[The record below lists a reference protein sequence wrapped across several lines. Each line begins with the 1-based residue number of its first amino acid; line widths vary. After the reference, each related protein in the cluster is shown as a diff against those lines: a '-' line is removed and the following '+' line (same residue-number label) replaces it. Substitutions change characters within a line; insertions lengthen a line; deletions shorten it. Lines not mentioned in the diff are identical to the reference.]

1 MVNARKARGW
11 AKDVVKRAKAKVKL
25 VRDHPILAQNQ
36 AVLDM
41 QGEIVARL
49 QSTHVMMENVERL
62 MVVGHDRFRFIA
74 NGLGRWC
81 KAHPDMCDRVIGTL
95 SVTIGIY
102 AGGVAFS
109 AAAAAAAE
117 AAAAAAAA
125 QAAAAAAVA
134 SGSAAAAELTA
145 AAAAAEAAA
154 TAAAGVLATV
164 VIPVLI
170 GVTFTGLAVYVFF
183 WLRKRATEETDYRQ
197 QKALESLA
205 EEIQRLIGEEQTRVA
220 PNALMHDEVDG
231 EDDPMNFE
239 IAAGLTLE
247 HELQRSAA
255 AVKAARALKH
265 KLRSE
270 AGTACFFCFEEL
282 NVENELAEPVYRY
295 PLCAAACGVR
305 LCRMC
310 HDAHPGLR
318 DTCPQCGIA
327 NPGGVMSLV

>member
-1 MVNARKARGW
+1 MFQCCKIGSLGVSHFCVRQGAGPSQAEVFVSEVTKWATKVELLDISKDHLFGTVDGLATPLSLQGDALVNARKARGW

-25 VRDHPILAQNQ
+25 VRDHPILAKNQ

-170 GVTFTGLAVYVFF
+170 G
-183 WLRKRATEETDYRQ
+183 
-197 QKALESLA
+197 
-205 EEIQRLIGEEQTRVA
+205 
-220 PNALMHDEVDG
+220 
-231 EDDPMNFE
+231 
-239 IAAGLTLE
+239 
-247 HELQRSAA
+247 
-255 AVKAARALKH
+255 
-265 KLRSE
+265 
-270 AGTACFFCFEEL
+270 
-282 NVENELAEPVYRY
+282 
-295 PLCAAACGVR
+295 
-305 LCRMC
+305 
-310 HDAHPGLR
+310 
-318 DTCPQCGIA
+318 
-327 NPGGVMSLV
+327 